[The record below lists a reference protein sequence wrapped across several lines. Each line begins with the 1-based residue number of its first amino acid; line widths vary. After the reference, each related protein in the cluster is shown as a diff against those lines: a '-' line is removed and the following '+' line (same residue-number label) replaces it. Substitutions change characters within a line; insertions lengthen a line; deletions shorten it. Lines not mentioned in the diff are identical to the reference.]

1 METGRGTVEKKATA
15 DGDRSPVD
23 FSLKAWIALSPC
35 PTTYRKAKVGAVELL
50 LDPRHP
56 HRSTAM
62 NNNVMVNSAF
72 IRCFLIFCENKNAHC
87 RARNHVLESAM
98 ASCESV

>member
-1 METGRGTVEKKATA
+1 METGRGTVEKEDTA
-15 DGDRSPVD
+15 SDDKSPVD

-56 HRSTAM
+56 LRSTAM

-72 IRCFLIFCENKNAHC
+72 IRCFPHSSGNKERPLP
-87 RARNHVLESAM
+87 RAIMCLNRL